1 MNRAIKTGMLLG
13 WIVVGGCHREGGVDP
28 QDERATF
35 QRALAENELRDQFGH
50 RLIDTNWTRWARPPY
65 TNASWTTPN
74 RPDLSGPEKLI
85 YRSTNGDMIRETD
98 FYFSERN
105 YRRTRFAAP
114 SPECLMFVYEHEDRR
129 THFVYR
135 GTNSVIK
142 TSVKLAN
149 QGDGEHRNLR
159 RIRLLNELVRIHG
172 FDLATREASKSRSS
186 DEKRY
191 DSISDMYM
199 AAQRGEAVA
208 QCQLGLHYQLGFEL
222 EKDRS
227 KAMEWYSKAAAQGQ
241 PMGHYLI
248 AGLLTSG
255 TPQTKDVARAL
266 KHLEFA
272 AVGGVTEAF
281 AILSEVYEVGDLVG
295 RDMIKS
301 YSWQL
306 AGMRLAKD
314 ESMFVG
320 ASSIANT
327 LTDEEKAEASRLAN
341 EWIKLN
347 VSSSD

>member
-1 MNRAIKTGMLLG
+1 
-13 WIVVGGCHREGGVDP
+13 
-28 QDERATF
+28 
-35 QRALAENELRDQFGH
+35 
-50 RLIDTNWTRWARPPY
+50 
-65 TNASWTTPN
+65 
-74 RPDLSGPEKLI
+74 
-85 YRSTNGDMIRETD
+85 
-98 FYFSERN
+98 
-105 YRRTRFAAP
+105 
-114 SPECLMFVYEHEDRR
+114 
-129 THFVYR
+129 
-135 GTNSVIK
+135 
-142 TSVKLAN
+142 
-149 QGDGEHRNLR
+149 
-159 RIRLLNELVRIHG
+159 
-172 FDLATREASKSRSS
+172 
-186 DEKRY
+186 
-191 DSISDMYM
+191 
-199 AAQRGEAVA
+199 
-208 QCQLGLHYQLGFEL
+208 
-222 EKDRS
+222 
-227 KAMEWYSKAAAQGQ
+227 
-241 PMGHYLI
+241 MGHYLI